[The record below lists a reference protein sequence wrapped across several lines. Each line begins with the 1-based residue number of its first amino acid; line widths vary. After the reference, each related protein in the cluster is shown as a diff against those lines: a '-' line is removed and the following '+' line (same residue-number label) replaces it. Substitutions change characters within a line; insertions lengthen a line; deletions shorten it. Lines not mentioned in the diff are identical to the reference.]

1 MLTKSAILESL
12 RNWINQRPSLEF
24 GNYGDWSAYR
34 AELRLIT
41 QARRDALELMAA
53 VAWRDSITAE
63 DIINACQSAYSGRL
77 SITDKD
83 GVAHIDYCTGQY
95 WPTEYRQAVCAI
107 LASVLWR
114 YTSAN
119 MPAPSGKIISQHG
132 PFVTEHDSIEG
143 LRPGDWLRKHFRR
156 EFGRGLASRWFN

>member
-1 MLTKSAILESL
+1 MLKSAILESL
-12 RNWINQRPSLEF
+12 RKFINQRPGLEF

-34 AELRLIT
+34 AELRTIT
-41 QARRDALELMAA
+41 RDRSDAFDLMTA
-53 VAWRDSITAE
+53 VASQDSITAE
-63 DIINACQSAYSGRL
+63 DILSACQSAYSGRL

-95 WPTEYRQAVCAI
+95 WPTEYRRAVCAV
-107 LASVLWR
+107 LAQALWH
-114 YTSAN
+114 YTAAN
-119 MPAPSGKIISQHG
+119 MPAPSGKIRSAISG
-132 PFVTEHDSIEG
+132 IEHDSIEG